1 MREAGCR
8 VARGMVDDDVMTVEV
23 WSDVVC
29 PWCWIGK
36 RHLED
41 ALGRFARADRVRVTW
56 RAFELDPDAGPSTDR
71 PYVERLAD
79 KYGFDVP
86 RGQAMVDRMVATG
99 AEAGLDMRFDRARP
113 GNTFDAHRLLHLAA
127 ERGVQ
132 DEVEEAL
139 FRATFTDGEPVSDH
153 DTLVRVVS
161 AAGLDPAEARQVL
174 AEDVYADEVR
184 IEERTAADLGATG
197 VPFFV
202 VDRRYGIA
210 GAQPADVLLQ
220 VLDRAWREH
229 TPLTLLTPAVDDGG
243 DGTDTDAC
251 AGGSCAV

>member
-1 MREAGCR
+1 MQ
-8 VARGMVDDDVMTVEV
+8 VEV

-36 RHLED
+36 RHLEE
-41 ALGRFARADRVRVTW
+41 ALSRFEHAEQVQVTW

-71 PYVERLAD
+71 PYTERLAD
-79 KYGFDVP
+79 KYGFGVADA
-86 RGQAMVDRMVATG
+86 QAMVDRMVATG
-99 AEAGLDMRFDRARP
+99 AQAGLDMRFDIARP

-132 DEVEEAL
+132 EPVKEAL
-139 FRATFTDGEPVSDH
+139 FRAAFTDGEPVSDH

-161 AAGLDPAEARQVL
+161 AAGLDAAEARQVL
-174 AEDVYADEVR
+174 AEDVYAEEVR
-184 IEERTAADLGATG
+184 IEEEAAAELGATG

-202 VDRRYGIA
+202 VDRRYGVA

-220 VLDRAWREH
+220 VLRQAWQERR
-229 TPLTLLTPAVDDGG
+229 PLTVVGAPAAAATGPAGV
-243 DGTDTDAC
+243 DAC
-251 AGGSCAV
+251 ADGSCSI